1 MSLIR
6 TISFAVIAAALAVG
20 CATQPEQAAP
30 AASSATQAPP
40 VLPISQTPRGVEIT
54 LPDNVLFASGRAEL
68 DAALSAPY
76 LDRLGRL
83 LLTKTDK
90 RILVEGHTDAT
101 GGDELNRRLSVQRA
115 LSVAD
120 ALVSRGVPRSRIETN
135 GLASTR
141 PVAPND
147 VEAGRRLNRRSEVI
161 VLGETIENISRGE
174 PQNSFED
181 AAARVRAAL
190 EQGARK

>member
-1 MSLIR
+1 MSLLR
-6 TISFAVIAAALAVG
+6 TISFAIIGAALAVG
-20 CATQPEQAAP
+20 CASQPEQSAP
-30 AASSATQAPP
+30 AASVTSPPIP
-40 VLPISQTPRGVEIT
+40 VLPLSQTARGVEIT
-54 LPDNVLFASGRAEL
+54 LPDNVLFASGKAEL
-68 DAALSAPY
+68 DVGLSAPY
-76 LDRLGRL
+76 LDRLARL
-83 LLTKTDK
+83 LTAKTDK

-101 GGDELNRRLSVQRA
+101 GADELNRRLSVQRA
-115 LSVAD
+115 QSVAD
-120 ALVSRGVPRSRIETN
+120 ALVSRGVPRTRIDTT
-135 GLASTR
+135 GLASSR

-161 VLGETIENISRGE
+161 VLGETVENISRGE